1 MESTQ
6 RISEFRISQGA
17 EERTFVWPD
26 GSGPEL
32 RDGVIILRDHPV
44 DSQLLA
50 AVRRPGFNNATPEN
64 Q

>member
-6 RISEFRISQGA
+6 RILEFRISQGG

-26 GSGPEL
+26 GDGPEL
-32 RDGVIILRDHPV
+32 RSRILILRDHPV

-50 AVRRPGFNNATPEN
+50 AVRRPGFNNATPED